1 MVTFADEGGEGT
13 GPAEEE
19 SSATPPQRLRA
30 ATGLG
35 GATLAPAAELEAAN
49 AANAAAA
56 AGEDSGAKKA
66 ASRPAS
72 KPSKSSAPCCRADDG
87 DSSPAGPELEP
98 SPAAQL
104 QGGGGGGDVETG
116 ALLGSATLT
125 KAVDGAGGGAAARPA
140 SPDRV
145 QLSSPSA
152 SSAPEVDHKSP
163 AAAGRPAAAA
173 ERSSGAAMF
182 AVACLLLLAV
192 GFGAFMAVHLST
204 KGT

>member
-125 KAVDGAGGGAAARPA
+125 EAVDGAGGGSAARGA
-140 SPDRV
+140 IRCCRRV
-145 QLSSPSA
+145 LHAIPIA
-152 SSAPEVDHKSP
+152 
-163 AAAGRPAAAA
+163 
-173 ERSSGAAMF
+173 
-182 AVACLLLLAV
+182 
-192 GFGAFMAVHLST
+192 
-204 KGT
+204 